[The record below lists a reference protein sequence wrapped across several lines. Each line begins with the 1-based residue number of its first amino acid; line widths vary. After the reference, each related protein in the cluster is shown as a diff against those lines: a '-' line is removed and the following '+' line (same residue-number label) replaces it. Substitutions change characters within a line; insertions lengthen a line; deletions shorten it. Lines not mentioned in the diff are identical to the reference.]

1 MDLLLTIWFFKGHPQ
16 EGFLEEDDK
25 DAMEKPPLEEQCMFN
40 RCPRVKIMES
50 EFEEWCAPWKGSLVV
65 HVLGKSV
72 GFKMLEYKL
81 QRSWPKVGKFRIVD
95 MPVGYYLVQ
104 FTSEEGYKN
113 AMYYSEYRLMYLYS
127 LQSKIFSYMRR
138 GCSKQNKVGVQKGLH
153 LICFQCGTYG
163 HKAA

>member
-113 AMYYSEYRLMYLYS
+113 AMFNGS
-127 LQSKIFSYMRR
+127 
-138 GCSKQNKVGVQKGLH
+138 
-153 LICFQCGTYG
+153 
-163 HKAA
+163 